1 MSRLKE
7 LPPEELPR
15 ERLQRYGPGS
25 LSNAELIA
33 ILLRTGM
40 EGTHVLE
47 LADQLLARY
56 KTLTAIA
63 RCSVQE
69 LSAIKGVGPAKAV
82 QLAAAFALGHRLSY
96 EEMTREP
103 FNDAALIYQRLGAEM
118 RALNEECLRVILLNS
133 QMHLIRIEEV
143 SRGSITETTAHLPAI
158 FRPIL
163 INQAY
168 GFILLH
174 NHPSGDP
181 LPSYLDNSLTRRI
194 NEAATLLEV
203 RFLDH
208 IIFGMPTDKK
218 MGYYSYQECGVL

>member
-15 ERLQRYGPGS
+15 ERLQRHGPGS

-63 RCSVQE
+63 RCSVRE

-96 EEMTREP
+96 EEITREP
-103 FNDAALIYQRLGAEM
+103 FDDAEVIYKLLGAEM
-118 RALNEECLRVILLNS
+118 RSLTEECLRVILLNTK
-133 QMHLIRIEEV
+133 MHLISIEEI
-143 SRGSITETTAHLPAI
+143 SRGSINETLAHLPAI
-158 FRPIL
+158 FRPVVL
-163 INQAY
+163 SQAY
-168 GFILLH
+168 AFIIIH
-174 NHPSGDP
+174 NHPSGSIDP
-181 LPSYLDNSLTRRI
+181 SLPDVKITHRI
-194 NEAATLLEV
+194 KEAADLLEV

-208 IIFGMPTDKK
+208 MIFGMPRAHKP
-218 MGYYSYQECGVL
+218 GYYSFREARIL